1 MSEERKRW
9 IVLIA
14 ASLLLA
20 GGLLA
25 LNYFQRERIDER
37 RAEAESL
44 RRTIADDRALIE
56 QTPDLVKQVIVQRE
70 TDVVIKQLLSDEED
84 INNLV
89 RTLRQFEEGSEIT
102 ITSLKKQ
109 RDNRNRRGRVQDF
122 DRVGYTL
129 TFQADAFQFMSF
141 LDRVETHSRFMSVT
155 AFKLQ
160 AASRQNYDREGG
172 PRHKVTIDL
181 ETYVYKPTG
190 TAEHVR
196 IDHYD
201 RKRDLLIS
209 EISQRGAELR
219 ITSYT
224 YHGQAGRRDPWVD
237 PRIQSEG
244 SGAGL
249 TIQEQFA
256 LVDELIAKA
265 EEAEQLAEDL
275 SEAPNVIAEMK
286 VRAQLE
292 ERIAFLE
299 SEIMRV
305 RAENLLLFVPASRRF
320 DQRVVDVVER
330 LGGVLQIELRGQ
342 GPSVA
347 VLRETAEA
355 MDRHIRNQQYE
366 LAIEIFEA
374 IEPRLALAEKEE
386 LKRTWVQTL
395 VELTALAQ
403 TVIEF
408 EAIELNIGGI
418 AIYEDHRPVALINGQ
433 AVAEGELIGQEL
445 IVRNIGPEQIEFAFR
460 GLILARIVE
469 TGPPE

>member
-20 GGLLA
+20 GGLVA

-141 LDRVETHSRFMSVT
+141 VDRVETHSRFMSVT

-172 PRHKVTIDL
+172 PRHKVTLDL
-181 ETYVYKPTG
+181 ETYVYTPTG

-286 VRAQLE
+286 ARAQLE

-374 IEPRLALAEKEE
+374 IKPRLALAEKEE